1 MIMMIYKR
9 ALAVLMRKPIKLW
22 GISLLACF
30 LTPALTALCG
40 VAIPGLGLAISL
52 LLSTS
57 MLMVYLH
64 GYRGEDVQVLQLF
77 DCFKDWATVKRV
89 VLGLAWMYLW
99 VALWAL
105 IPIAGPIFALIR
117 MYEYRLTP
125 YILITEPDVAL
136 TEAIKISKK
145 RTYGYKGKMFGAE
158 ILAVLIIAG
167 VFLVLGLLSA
177 IPVVGILFGLITFVA
192 YIAVIALA
200 PLFMGLVQAAFYEEI
215 SNPTVPQAPVYN
227 AIPQAPVYGVPAP
240 QAPVYGTPAPQAP
253 QASTGFCPECGAA
266 YPSEAARFCIGCG
279 KPRA

>member
-1 MIMMIYKR
+1 MIMTIYKR
-9 ALAVLMRKPIKLW
+9 ALAVLMKKPIKLW
-22 GISLLACF
+22 GISLLSAF
-30 LTPALTALCG
+30 LIPVLTGLCG

-99 VALWAL
+99 VALWGL
-105 IPIAGPIFALIR
+105 IPIAGPVFAIIR

-136 TEAIKISKK
+136 TDAIKISKE
-145 RTYGYKGKMFGAE
+145 RTNGYKGKMFGAD
-158 ILAVLIIAG
+158 ILPVVAIMVAFLI
-167 VFLVLGLLSA
+167 LGLLSS
-177 IPVVGILFGLITFVA
+177 IPVVGVLFGIITFLA
-192 YIAVIALA
+192 YIAVLVLL

-215 SNPTVPQAPVYN
+215 TNPTVPQAPVYN
-227 AIPQAPVYGVPAP
+227 AIPQAPVYAVPAP
-240 QAPVYGTPAPQAP
+240 QAPVNDAAPQAP
-253 QASTGFCPECGAA
+253 KAFCPECGAA

>member
-1 MIMMIYKR
+1 MIMTIYKR
-9 ALAVLMRKPIKLW
+9 ALAVLMKKPIKLW
-22 GISLLACF
+22 GISLLATF
-30 LTPALTALCG
+30 LIPVLTGLCG

-99 VALWAL
+99 VALWGL
-105 IPIAGPIFALIR
+105 IPIAGPVFAIIR

-136 TEAIKISKK
+136 TDAIKISKE
-145 RTYGYKGKMFGAE
+145 RTNGYKGKMFGAD
-158 ILAVLIIAG
+158 ILAAVAIMVAFLI
-167 VFLVLGLLSA
+167 LGLLSA
-177 IPVVGILFGLITFVA
+177 IPVVGVLFGIITFLA
-192 YIAVIALA
+192 YIAVLALL

-215 SNPTVPQAPVYN
+215 TNPTVPQAPVYN
-227 AIPQAPVYGVPAP
+227 AIPQAPVYAVPAP
-240 QAPVYGTPAPQAP
+240 QAPVNNAAPQAP
-253 QASTGFCPECGAA
+253 KAFCPECGAA